1 MGTLVTSGGDSR
13 RDFAN
18 CLVAPSLVSRV
29 LSTSSVKMV
38 WPTVHETTELVSSIL
53 EKMDIPACQEKAREQ
68 ATHVEF
74 VSNLN
79 MYSTANKM
87 RLSGIVCTIGPVSR
101 EPATLLELI
110 ENGMNVARMNF
121 SHGSHEYHAQTMEN
135 CRTAAKMY
143 KEKHGVDP
151 NLAIALDTKGP
162 EIRTG
167 LLEGDDGRKE
177 LTLKAGASIKITT
190 DDAFKE
196 KCTSEVLWLDYK
208 NITKVMEPG
217 KRLFIDDGLISVKC
231 TEIGSDHFIG
241 LIENDGNL
249 GSKKGCNLPGTDTD
263 LPAVSEKDKSD
274 LLLGVEQGV
283 DMVFASFIRNADGV
297 KQIRDVL
304 GEKGKNIW
312 VIPKIENQQ
321 GIKNLTEIIACSEG
335 LMVARGDM
343 GIEIP
348 TEKVFIAQ
356 KAMIAECNRAGKAVI
371 CATQML
377 ESMVK
382 KPRPTR
388 AEVSDVANAVLDGAD
403 CVMLSGETAK
413 GDYPLACIKTM
424 GGISREAEAC
434 IWNRKF
440 FEDLNRSLVLGSPSM
455 TMDVTTTTSVAAV
468 QASYNVGAAAIIAIT
483 TSGKTAT
490 EASRF
495 RPMCPIIAV
504 TRFDQVA
511 RQMQLHRGIMPLFY
525 EEPRPEDWI
534 KDVDNRIQFGVDFG
548 KNQGFLKSGDA
559 VICITGWR
567 KGAGSSNTI
576 RVLTIQ

>member
-1 MGTLVTSGGDSR
+1 MVYITTQDPNYVEILPTTNVPTGQAEAQKASTTVEYMSR
-13 RDFAN
+13 
-18 CLVAPSLVSRV
+18 LQI
-29 LSTSSVKMV
+29 LS
-38 WPTVHETTELVSSIL
+38 
-53 EKMDIPACQEKAREQ
+53 KAD
-68 ATHVEF
+68 
-74 VSNLN
+74 
-79 MYSTANKM
+79 KI
-87 RLSGIVCTIGPVSR
+87 RLSGIVCTIGPVSKAP
-101 EPATLLELI
+101 EFLVKMIDA
-110 ENGMNVARMNF
+110 GMNVARMNF

-135 CRTAAKMY
+135 CRTAAKMH
-143 KEKHGVDP
+143 KEKHGVDR

-297 KQIRDVL
+297 KQIRDAL

-388 AEVSDVANAVLDGAD
+388 AEASDVANAILDGAD

-413 GDYPLACIKTM
+413 GDFPVACIKTM
-424 GGISREAEAC
+424 AKISKEAESC
-434 IWNRKF
+434 VWNERM
-440 FEDLNRSLVLGSPSM
+440 FEDMMRAEGKEKPAGFDNTSTTAISAVL
-455 TMDVTTTTSVAAV
+455 
-468 QASYNVGAAAIIAIT
+468 ASYKCKAAAIVVLT
-483 TSGKTAT
+483 TSGTTSHIVSKYK
-490 EASRF
+490 
-495 RPMCPIIAV
+495 PHCPILSV
-504 TRFDQVA
+504 TRYGQVA
-511 RQMQLHRGIMPLFY
+511 RQMQIFRGCIPLLY
-525 EEPRPEDWI
+525 EKEREADWM
-534 KDVDNRIQFGVDFG
+534 KDVDDRVQYAIDLARGATSSPPG
-548 KNQGFLKSGDA
+548 TTSLSSPGGRRALAPPTPSGFLQ
-559 VICITGWR
+559 T
-567 KGAGSSNTI
+567 NTMASLKLQAACQLR
-576 RVLTIQ
+576 RVVDVLNDVEMSCLQAEKPF